1 MRTTSF
7 GGSNC
12 GSSSPHLEA
21 VRKSVLLVWK
31 KGQAGR
37 RGAAVLRRL
46 QAHGSELVLLL
57 IGNLVPDVLLM
68 AHE

>member
-1 MRTTSF
+1 M
-7 GGSNC
+7 
-12 GSSSPHLEA
+12 EA

-46 QAHGSELVLLL
+46 QTHGSELVLLL